1 MGNISQ
7 YFVNGLILRISHK
20 SFLIQVDEVKENPP
34 RQDRLSDL
42 PDWIFRSSRAIWL
55 ANSEAPLH
63 SRAVAGEKIK
73 KRLMTVLSKRVPPVQ
88 NSKM

>member
-1 MGNISQ
+1 MANVSQ

-20 SFLIQVDEVKENPP
+20 SLLIQVDESKENPP

-55 ANSEAPLH
+55 ADSDAPLDR
-63 SRAVAGEKIK
+63 RAIAGEKIK
-73 KRLMTVLSKRVPPVQ
+73 KILLTQKG
-88 NSKM
+88 KF